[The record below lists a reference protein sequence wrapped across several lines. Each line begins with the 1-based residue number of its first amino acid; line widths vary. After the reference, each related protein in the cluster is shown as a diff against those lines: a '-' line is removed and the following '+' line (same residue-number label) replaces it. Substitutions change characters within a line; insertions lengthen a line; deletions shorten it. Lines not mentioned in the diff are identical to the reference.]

1 MDNLFNKST
10 DTLYICNGQNI
21 EFNEVLAPDIFV
33 FFSSSSNLPN
43 HYHMMAEYLPCLLK
57 IKQDIEKEF
66 SIKQDIPVYF
76 NYLHPHAENFLKRY
90 FECYSLPFYF
100 VKCDTCL
107 KVTPKIYTY
116 YVNPAFNKNLELNE
130 DYFQF
135 TRQQIDTNI
144 QHNKKLLILRQ
155 QPEIRQFNDKDIDKI
170 KSYGYEAH
178 NISNYTIKQQAE
190 LFFSATNI
198 ILAHGAA
205 STNLI
210 FCRDNTKIIE
220 INPGYNPFCFPRLN
234 DKFKQKTGINI
245 DYRLVFS
252 DSYYQFLSL
261 EGDVKNNRIKIENGQ
276 YMYINNMRNIVTRNR
291 KYIRHIDFNFERIKN
306 IL

>member
-10 DTLYICNGQNI
+10 DTLYICNAQNI

-33 FFSSSSNLPN
+33 FFSSSSNLTN
-43 HYHMMAEYLPCLLK
+43 HHHMMAEYLPCLLK

-66 SIKQDIPVYF
+66 TIKQSIPIYF
-76 NYLHPHAENFLKRY
+76 NSIHPHGENFLKRY
-90 FECYSLPFYF
+90 LESYSLPFYF
-100 VKCDTCL
+100 IKCETCL

-116 YVNPAFNKNLELNE
+116 YVNPAFNKSLQLNE

-135 TRQQIDTNI
+135 ARQQIDKSL

-155 QPEIRQFNDKDIDKI
+155 GPEMRQFSEKDIDKI
-170 KSYGYEAH
+170 KSYGYEVH
-178 NISNYTIKQQAE
+178 NISNYTIKQQAD

-205 STNLI
+205 CTNLI

-220 INPGYNPFCFPRLN
+220 INPGYNPFCYPRFN
-234 DKFKQKTGINI
+234 EKFKQKTAINI
-245 DYRLVFS
+245 DYRIVFS

-261 EGDVKNNRIKIENGQ
+261 DGHKENYRIKIENGQ
-276 YMYINNMRNIVTRNR
+276 YMYINNMRNILTHKRKSVRN
-291 KYIRHIDFNFERIKN
+291 IDFNFERIEN